1 VSADKDTTNQQST
14 SQLSRKEEDKL
25 VSLQEKLS
33 IARQQVEMVMQAVNA
48 SGMLLKKTYGKI
60 EKTNTLL
67 TQNSRH

>member
-1 VSADKDTTNQQST
+1 VSPDKDTTNQQST

-67 TQNSRH
+67 TQNIRH

>member
-67 TQNSRH
+67 TQNIRH